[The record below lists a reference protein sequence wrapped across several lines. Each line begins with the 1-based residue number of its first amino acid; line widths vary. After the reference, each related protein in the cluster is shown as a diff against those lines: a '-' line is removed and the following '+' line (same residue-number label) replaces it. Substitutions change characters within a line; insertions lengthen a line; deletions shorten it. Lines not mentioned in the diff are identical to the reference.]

1 MTDHDSIR
9 GVWCATLTPFDSEGR
24 PDHARL
30 AAHTQRLF
38 ANGIDGIALF
48 GTTGEGQSLSLAE
61 RRAGLDA
68 LLAAGIPAS
77 RIVTGTGCAALPE
90 TIELT
95 RHAVQSGCAGALV
108 LPPFFFKG
116 VSEEGVYSGYARLID
131 AVADARFRLY
141 LYHIP
146 QVTGVA
152 VPHDVI
158 SRLITTYPGVVA
170 GVKDSAGDLA
180 HTKQLLERFRTLAIF
195 VGHEPHL
202 PAAIAAGGA
211 GTICGVSNLYPRLL
225 RRLYDVSVAGNAG
238 EDLARVKAFVA
249 SLDNVPV
256 FAALKAMMREL
267 TGDNAWD
274 ALRPPLV
281 ALDREARRGWFATV
295 ARAGIVPE
303 RDAAASH

>member
-1 MTDHDSIR
+1 MTENASIR
-9 GVWCATLTPFDSEGR
+9 GVWCATLTPFDANGK

-30 AAHTQRLF
+30 AAHANRLF

-48 GTTGEGQSLSLAE
+48 GTTGEGQSLSLKE
-61 RRAGLDA
+61 RHAGLDA
-68 LLAAGIPAS
+68 LLAAGIPAA
-77 RIVTGTGCAALPE
+77 RIVAGTGCAALPE

-116 VSEEGVYSGYARLID
+116 VSEEGVYAGFARLTD
-131 AVADARFRLY
+131 AVADVRLRLY

-152 VPHDVI
+152 IPHDVI
-158 SRLITTYPGVVA
+158 SRLMTTYPGLVA

-180 HTKQLLERFRTLAIF
+180 HTRQLLERFRSLAIF

-202 PAAIAAGGA
+202 PAAVAAGGA

-225 RRLYDVSVAGNAG
+225 RRLYDQSVAGNAG
-238 EDLARVKAFVA
+238 EDLARVEAFVA
-249 SLDNVPV
+249 SLDSVPL
-256 FAALKAMMREL
+256 FGALKAMMSQL
-267 TGDNAWD
+267 TGDASWE
-274 ALRPPLV
+274 ALRPPLL
-281 ALDREARRGWFATV
+281 ALDRDARRGWLATV